1 MSDGEIVDFNK
12 ALSESKSDN
21 AGSVEERVIQCMEN
35 NSKGDCGCMYCTYR
49 ESAASM
55 MVDFLSRDMVQ
66 FEKNTGAR
74 LCTLDLKTPL
84 RGQ

>member
-1 MSDGEIVDFNK
+1 
-12 ALSESKSDN
+12 
-21 AGSVEERVIQCMEN
+21 MEN